1 MKNKTKRDARLSSL
15 FQRQCARSDGLFVHG
30 SKSCLN
36 DVESKNQVEKF
47 IQFTVGRSG
56 IHTDT
61 HKTRERPHKTHN
73 VEDK

>member
-1 MKNKTKRDARLSSL
+1 MPGWAHFSRGSVLGVMDYS
-15 FQRQCARSDGLFVHG
+15 VHG

-47 IQFTVGRSG
+47 IQFTIGRSG

-61 HKTRERPHKTHN
+61 HKTREKPHKTHN